1 MKRADFWESRL
12 LRCVVF
18 RSMASLFLLHA
29 GQLVGLQMTIRPSVS
44 TSSYSNSPD
53 DDAVQRAKLE
63 IQGLVQEVVD
73 LSKSEIEPTEF
84 YAALMDKSVSALAAI
99 GGVVWTQEEDA
110 GLQLE
115 YQVNLR
121 QTGLAQS
128 ETAQRQH
135 GRLLQQVI
143 EKGEPALIPPHSGP
157 GGSDDGDENAAANP
171 TEFLLVIAPIV
182 SDRGVDGLVEI
193 FQRTGARPTTQR
205 GYLRF
210 LKQICELA
218 GEYVKTRRLRHFTH
232 KQSLW
237 EQLEAF
243 TGLVH
248 QALDSRE
255 TAYTIANEGRRLIGC
270 DRVTV
275 ALRKGTSYQISS
287 ISGQDTFDKRSNVV
301 RLLRNLVTAVAKTGD
316 DLWFDGDTSDLAPQ
330 VEKVVNA
337 YVDESHTKQLAV
349 LPLREADTEEEKP
362 GERKQKKKE
371 NILGAIVI
379 EQLVDQQQPEG
390 MLQRID
396 VVRRHSSTSLTNA
409 QEFEGLFLLPLW
421 RLLGKTQVLMTAR
434 NLPKTILASI
444 AITGAIAAMCL
455 VPYDFTVVADG
466 KLLPEVRQDVFAAIE
481 GKVMEIPFDTG
492 DQVTEGQLLVR
503 QWSLDLEEQRI
514 RHQGELKQI
523 IEELA
528 STKHQLR
535 LSKQSTSDDR
545 ELVEYEQLIG
555 RETQLNEKLVNLH
568 EQEKILDEKEEN
580 LRVLS
585 PISGKIV
592 TWDIQKSLKN
602 RIVPVGQPLM
612 KIADT
617 SSPWELEIYVPEAK
631 MGHIIDHYQTLRA
644 EDPKAK
650 LEVEFVLATHTGE
663 PISGVVEKIH
673 ESAEVHGE
681 DGNSVRMRV
690 VFPQSALRQLVDD
703 PTTELKVGA
712 DVKAKIH
719 CGQRAIGYVWFS
731 DLFEFVQSRI
741 LFRL

>member
-1 MKRADFWESRL
+1 M
-12 LRCVVF
+12 
-18 RSMASLFLLHA
+18 
-29 GQLVGLQMTIRPSVS
+29 S
-44 TSSYSNSPD
+44 TSSFPPD
-53 DDAVQRAKLE
+53 EVAVQRAKQE
-63 IQGLVQEVVD
+63 IQSLVQEVVE

-84 YAALMDKSVSALAAI
+84 YAALMDKSISALAAV
-99 GGVVWTQEEDA
+99 GGVVWTQEEGA

-121 QTGLAQS
+121 ETGLAES

-143 EKGEPALIPPHSGP
+143 EKGEPVLIPPHSGA
-157 GGSDDGDENAAANP
+157 GGDGDGEEASAANP
-171 TEFLLVIAPIV
+171 TDFLLVIAPII

-193 FQRTGARPTTQR
+193 FQRSGARPATQK

-210 LKQICELA
+210 LEQICELA
-218 GEYVKTRRLRHFTH
+218 GEYVKSRRLRHFTH
-232 KQSLW
+232 KQTLW

-255 TAYTIANEGRRLIGC
+255 TAYTIANEGRRLVGC

-275 ALRKGTSYQISS
+275 ALRKGTKYQISA
-287 ISGQDTFDKRSNVV
+287 ISGQDTFDNRSNVV
-301 RLLRNLVTAVAKTGD
+301 RLLRNLVTAVAKTGE

-349 LPLREADTEEEKP
+349 LPLREADLEEDEP
-362 GERKQKKKE
+362 GERKKKKRE

-390 MLQRID
+390 MLQRIE

-409 QEFEGLFLLPLW
+409 QEYEGLFLLPLW

-434 NLPKTILASI
+434 NLPKTILASVAI
-444 AITGAIAAMCL
+444 VGAITAMCL

-466 KLLPEVRQDVFAAIE
+466 KLLPELRQDVFASID
-481 GKVMEIPFDTG
+481 GKVREVPVDTG
-492 DQVTEGQLLVR
+492 DLVTEGQLLVR
-503 QWSLDLEEQRI
+503 QRSLDLEA
-514 RHQGELKQI
+514 QI
-523 IEELA
+523 IQLNGEYHKVLEDLI
-528 STKHQLR
+528 STDRQL
-535 LSKQSTSDDR
+535 SIQSTNTDERR
-545 ELVEYEQLIG
+545 ETIESEQLIG
-555 RETQLNEKLVNLH
+555 RIEQLKKTRESLEKQRAL
-568 EQEKILDEKEEN
+568 LDIKTTS
-580 LRVLS
+580 LDVLS
-585 PISGKIV
+585 PINGKVV
-592 TWDIQKSLKN
+592 TWDIQEQLKG
-602 RIVPVGQPLM
+602 RMVATGQRLM

-617 SSPWELEIYVPEAK
+617 SSPWELEIFIPEAK
-631 MGHIIDHYQTLRA
+631 MGHILERQRKLR
-644 EDPKAK
+644 ESDPNAK

-663 PISGVVEKIH
+663 PIQGVVEKID

-681 DGNSVRMRV
+681 EGNTVRMRV
-690 VFPQSALRQLVDD
+690 SFPQEALQNLVND
-703 PTTELKVGA
+703 PATELKVGA
-712 DVKAKIH
+712 DVKAKVL
-719 CGQRAIGYVWFS
+719 CGKEPIGYVWFS